1 MGITDDRNDPRLGHG
16 ADDAPG
22 PQNEVYLVLS
32 ESLRS
37 KGHVRPV
44 MDSYVHLKCGAV
56 TRMGLAIAETYARQ
70 PGFYGSTYCVGCAM
84 HLPVDQFEW
93 CSSAHAT
100 WESGGLMEAS
110 DQSVTANRLKVG
122 S

>member
-16 ADDAPG
+16 ADDFPV

-32 ESLRS
+32 EVVRS

-44 MDSYVHLKCGAV
+44 MDSYVHVKCGVV
-56 TRMGLAIAETYARQ
+56 TRMGIAIAETYAAN

-100 WESGGLMEAS
+100 WEPGGLLGPSEL
-110 DQSVTANRLKVG
+110 SVTANHLRVG